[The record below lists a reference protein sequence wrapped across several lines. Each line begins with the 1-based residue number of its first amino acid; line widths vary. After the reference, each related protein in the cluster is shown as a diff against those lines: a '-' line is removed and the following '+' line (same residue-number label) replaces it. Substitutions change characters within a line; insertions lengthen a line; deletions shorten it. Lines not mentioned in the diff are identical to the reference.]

1 MIDRLGEGAI
11 PAIAKTGGANEVK
24 AVEAEQKPVTEPAKQ
39 GIPLQKE
46 ELQKFA
52 DQVNTFLQPT
62 QTHVQFKYHDE
73 LQEYYAVIVD
83 NNSDE
88 IIKEIPSKKILDMY
102 AAMTEFMG
110 LFVDR
115 KA

>member
-1 MIDRLGEGAI
+1 MIDRIGESAV
-11 PAIAKTGGANEVK
+11 PAITKPLEATEAKTM
-24 AVEAEQKPVTEPAKQ
+24 EAEQKPAVETAEQ
-39 GIPLQKE
+39 GIPLQEE
-46 ELQKFA
+46 ELQKFT

-62 QTHVQFKYHDE
+62 QTHIQFEYHED

-83 NNSDE
+83 NNSEE

-102 AAMTEFMG
+102 AAMTEFIG
-110 LFVDR
+110 FFFDK